1 MKRIFIFAFCLFVNF
16 SIFSQSSSLKKNLYS
31 GQKNYIFTEKTDLR
45 RYDNGKYVGLVSR
58 EVSSFISPTKKKD
71 DYIYNGN
78 FFILQKTK
86 RNSQNV
92 FTGINDCVD
101 SVFQISSNGDFSM
114 IEDNGFPS
122 FRNFPSYINE
132 EIKIG
137 DSWQASGERAV
148 DPLEK
153 GIFTKMPILVKYTY
167 IGDKYFNNEEC
178 FELKAD
184 WATRYGNVIGSGV
197 FDYDGDK
204 ELLKATGTNQAK
216 IYVSKVT
223 GNALLISNNV
233 NETFFYKDGKEV
245 TFKGTISMFTEYPP
259 SINAKR
265 FEDDFVSL
273 KNENDIDYEKTSLGT
288 RLSIKNLQFEPNSP
302 ILLQSEKERIQKIA
316 DLLKKMPEKTRFLI
330 EGHTARIGEE
340 SGEYELSLQRA
351 HSIANA
357 LIKAGINSEKIIC
370 KGYGGKS
377 PIAYN
382 ETSEGRAKNR
392 RVEITILE

>member
-1 MKRIFIFAFCLFVNF
+1 MKRIFIFILCIFANF
-16 SIFSQSSSLKKNLYS
+16 SIFPQSSSSKKILYS

-45 RYDNGKYVGLVSR
+45 RYDNGRYSGLMSR
-58 EVSSFISPTKKKD
+58 EVSSFISPKIENGN
-71 DYIYNGN
+71 YIYTGN
-78 FFILQKTK
+78 FFVLQKTNK
-86 RNSQNV
+86 NSQKILPE
-92 FTGINDCVD
+92 INDCVD
-101 SVFQISSNGDFSM
+101 SVFQISPNGDFSM

-122 FRNFPSYINE
+122 FRNFPSYISE

-153 GIFTKMPILVKYTY
+153 GIFTKIPILVKYTY

-184 WATRYGNVIGSGV
+184 WATRYGNVIGSGF

-216 IYVSKVT
+216 IYVSKIT

-233 NETFFYKDGKEV
+233 NETFFYKNGKEV

-259 SINAKR
+259 SVNAKK
-265 FEDDFVSL
+265 FEDTFISL
-273 KNENDIDYEKTSLGT
+273 KNENNIDYEKTSLGT

-302 ILLQSEKERIQKIA
+302 ILLQSEKERIEKIA
-316 DLLKKMPEKTRFLI
+316 DLLKQMPEKTRFLI

-340 SGEYELSLQRA
+340 IGEYELSLQRA

-357 LIKAGINSEKIIC
+357 LIKVGINSEKIIC
-370 KGYGGKS
+370 KGYGGKN
-377 PIAYN
+377 PIADN

>member
-1 MKRIFIFAFCLFVNF
+1 MKRIFILALCLFVNF
-16 SIFSQSSSLKKNLYS
+16 SIFSQSSSLKKILYS

-58 EVSSFISPTKKKD
+58 ELSSFISPIKKKD

-86 RNSQNV
+86 RNSQNI
-92 FTGINDCVD
+92 FTEINDCVD

-370 KGYGGKS
+370 KGYGGKN
-377 PIAYN
+377 PIADN

>member
-1 MKRIFIFAFCLFVNF
+1 MKRNFIFALCLFVNF

-137 DSWQASGERAV
+137 DSWHASGERAV

-370 KGYGGKS
+370 KGYGGKN
-377 PIAYN
+377 PIADN